1 MPTITA
7 SLLNDTLNV
16 ISLARETALAR
27 GGKEQADRL
36 TPVVDGLRSVATAAR
51 QSQPAARSAAAASP
65 QTAAT
70 GSRVAV
76 QPTGTLAQD
85 DFKSLLAAVQKAPLA
100 STPSAPAQDRG
111 QVAAAMAAG
120 GMGEVDIARQLGI
133 SREEV
138 RLMLS
143 TYGNGNSGGGSANR
157 LSAAGLKA
165 YWR

>member
-1 MPTITA
+1 MSTITV

-16 ISLARETALAR
+16 IALARETALAR
-27 GGKEQADRL
+27 GGQDQANRL

-51 QSQPAARSAAAASP
+51 QPKPAGPSAAASP
-65 QTAAT
+65 AP
-70 GSRVAV
+70 V
-76 QPTGTLAQD
+76 QPTGALAQA
-85 DFKSLLAAVQKAPLA
+85 DFQNLLAAAQKAPLTGA
-100 STPSAPAQDRG
+100 ADPGRG
-111 QVAAAMAAG
+111 MVAAAMAAG

-143 TYGNGNSGGGSANR
+143 APGSAG
-157 LSAAGLKA
+157 AGLKA